1 MNRKTLFSIPFP
13 QQRYANRLVA
23 VFLLSIVIVTA
34 VFWRLKLTGITLA
47 GEAFCGMDEHTHTEE
62 CLAAGCEKQEHTH
75 VELCYTD
82 PEADVETAV
91 EWEASLGEYE
101 DTVFYTSDLLAVAES
116 QLGYTESER
125 NFTISQT
132 GARCGYTRYGAWYGN
147 PYGEW
152 SAMFVSFCLEY
163 AGIPDTFAPYGAGA
177 ETMRTEW
184 DQSGLLFGREEYLP
198 IPGDLIF
205 FDTDADGKAET
216 VGILY
221 SHSGTRITVIQGD
234 VEGAVAAVTYLPND
248 GRILSYGSM
257 NEVIRASATE
267 DELVHLDFT
276 VAYLDTL
283 PTYEEVDETLTSLE
297 EDMDAYE
304 AYFLEV
310 GKQAQ
315 TAYTHLEGLG
325 RLQPLVS
332 NAYKSQDLEWIWQ
345 AESFKTI
352 EAQTIPD
359 LPVYAVNP
367 KESPTTDEVLGGK
380 GYGTIIYGGSPE
392 EYYLSIYP
400 DSYDARKSA
409 SCGYFQWWKA
419 YVIEAEPGVGYYVS
433 KIHYYYGDGQ
443 TKEKVKATSST
454 GFVYFMHCTDD
465 LFTKTPETEIIP
477 IGTFIS
483 VTVPEGAESLFAIA
497 DGDTY
502 PYKKFTQGTLRGT
515 LVTGDAPL
523 QKDPIDNSDKLT
535 TVDTVDT
542 SKYITINLFDYGENV
557 SGLYNTND
565 PFTGNGPAAANTF
578 YPAFKLG
585 STSDPATSSSWNSL
599 STFGFDLG
607 NLLAYDVERMDGVN
621 IEGTINQ
628 VTNDV
633 SSLQGNVPLVGMMY
647 PTLLGDYPA
656 VYGNTEHTSTL
667 SLQYLFHPD
676 SGYTKQQNTANI
688 NHLLQYDEE
697 TGAYYYDSRK
707 NFAQFDHATN
717 NFIVYDQIMTPGFA
731 VYPFGNFM
739 PLNDIRTQAT
749 QVTSVNREWFR
760 NVAHSAWYK
769 YVHAVDAEHVDL
781 EEYKDIYIAISK
793 LIPLMDDQDGDGV
806 KNYDWHYGD
815 VLKAYFSQSGTP
827 ELPEDPSTG
836 SNARPHLSNLYTL
849 DYDEPTNFH
858 FGMDMHMEFMMPKDG
873 MTGKDG
879 KSEMVYKFSGDDD
892 VWVYID
898 DVLFL
903 DLSGTHRHVGGEIN
917 FAKGEVY
924 YYYLDTAKGDV
935 YTYEELIAAV
945 AANDTTKGRIVT
957 FAEILENA
965 GKSTDVL
972 NAKGTFENY
981 TEHQFDFYYMERG
994 AGSGVCSM
1002 YFNMPL
1008 LQTNRIEVVKEM
1020 NEEAAN
1026 ALGNPE
1032 FLFQI
1037 LKVDGA
1043 GNKTEEPLY
1052 APGTPYQV
1060 LDVYGNVIATRTV
1073 GENGVFYLHA
1083 NERADFAIPE
1093 NGGSYYVRELLDEKV
1108 FEQYGKVTV
1117 DGVSYTTDTYT
1128 NVELSSDTFK
1138 GVEGPVMNASSG
1150 NAKFIFVNHVDPH
1163 KYGTFEISK
1172 TANEYSDTVA
1182 PGTFTFSVMFGDLP
1196 LPVGTPYTL
1205 IDANGNETAETVK
1218 AAGILTLQ
1226 AGQRAV
1232 FNKVLAGTSVLV
1244 KELDAEKYF
1253 VEYTAEYPAGTDY
1266 LLTED
1271 ENGYVTIPVGASVT
1285 SSLSVY
1291 NDRKGTKLEVTGGKE
1306 VLYDDG
1312 TAGTYTFVLEEVD
1325 ENGNLLAD
1333 GIYLEQTITVTEN
1346 GSFTFTLNYP
1356 EETTPGTYYY
1366 RVYEKGANATAGGD
1380 ETLFPFTVAVEKDE
1394 NGVLTATADGADAI
1408 KFVNRDVRSL
1418 TVSKTVEGLADPD
1431 GYTFD
1436 FTVSAS
1442 VGGVQL
1448 NGEYH
1453 TDKGM
1458 IVFTDGVATFTLKH
1472 GESLTILDLPYGTV
1486 WTVTEGH
1493 APGFYTENA
1502 VGEGDRVIGSSASG
1516 ELKENASVAYYNIG
1530 GAELPATGGF
1540 ARDLFPLVG
1549 SVLMLGSTAGAVIY
1563 RKKRKE

>member
-62 CLAAGCEKQEHTH
+62 CLAAGCKKQEHTH

-82 PEADVETAV
+82 PEAGVETAV

-276 VAYLDTL
+276 VEYLDTL

-345 AESFKTI
+345 SESFQ
-352 EAQTIPD
+352 AQHDIVY

-367 KESPTTDEVLGGK
+367 KNQPVYMGE
-380 GYGTIIYGGSPE
+380 GYGTIVYGGSPADVYTSFFPGTE
-392 EYYLSIYP
+392 NYNHRNHIT
-400 DSYDARKSA
+400 
-409 SCGYFQWWKA
+409 CGYFQWWKA

-443 TKEKVKATSST
+443 TKEQVKASSST
-454 GFVYFMHCTDD
+454 GFVYFMFCDDD
-465 LFTKTPETEIIP
+465 LFTKTPETEKIP
-477 IGTFIS
+477 IGTFID
-483 VTVPEGAESLFAIA
+483 VTVPEGSDSLFTIT
-497 DGDTY
+497 GTDTY
-502 PYKKFTQGTLRGT
+502 PSINFSTTASAPVTPVQIGTLK
-515 LVTGDAPL
+515 TGDAPEL
-523 QKDPIDNSDKLT
+523 KEPVNNTDLT

-542 SKYITINLFDYGENV
+542 SKYITINLFDYDGKKINKPFLENN
-557 SGLYNTND
+557 Y
-565 PFTGNGPAAANTF
+565 

-585 STSDPATSSSWNSL
+585 SNSDPTTWTGL
-599 STFGFDLG
+599 DTFGYDMG
-607 NLLAYDVERMDGVN
+607 NLLAYDVIRQEGYAVD
-621 IEGTINQ
+621 GTINQ
-628 VTNDV
+628 VRNDV
-633 SSLQGNVPLVGMMY
+633 SSLQGNVPLVGMMHPVLY
-647 PTLLGDYPA
+647 NGYPA
-656 VYGNTEHTSTL
+656 VKNNPDLSDPVL
-667 SLQYLFHPD
+667 SLEYLFHAD
-676 SGYTKQQNTANI
+676 SGYTRKQNKDGLSY
-688 NHLLQYDEE
+688 LLQYDEE

-707 NFAQFDHATN
+707 NFAHYDAEKNRFV
-717 NFIVYDQIMTPGFA
+717 VYDQILTPGFL
-731 VYPFGNFM
+731 VYPFGNFF
-739 PLNDIRTQAT
+739 PLHDIQTEAT
-749 QVTSVNREWFR
+749 PVTKIGKKWFQDI
-760 NVAHSAWYK
+760 AHSAWYK
-769 YVHAVDAEHVDL
+769 YVHAMNEGGLVDAS
-781 EEYKDIYIAISK
+781 EYKTIYLAIVK
-793 LIPLMDDQDGDGV
+793 LISFMDKEYPDGWNYSNLMQE
-806 KNYDWHYGD
+806 
-815 VLKAYFSQSGTP
+815 YFTRAGL
-827 ELPEDPSTG
+827 ELPPPPEGEEVS
-836 SNARPHLSNLYTL
+836 PHLTKLYTL
-849 DYDEPTNFH
+849 DFDEPTNFH

-1052 APGTPYQV
+1052 APGTSYQV

-1205 IDANGNETAETVK
+1205 IDANGNETVETVK

-1266 LLTED
+1266 LPTED

-1306 VLYDDG
+1306 VLYEDG

-1366 RVYEKGANATAGGD
+1366 RVYEKGADATAGGD

-1394 NGVLTATADGADAI
+1394 NGVLTATAHGADAI

-1431 GYTFD
+1431 GYTFS

-1453 TDKGM
+1453 TDKG
-1458 IVFTDGVATFTLKH
+1458 ILVFADGVATFTLKH
-1472 GESLTILDLPYGTV
+1472 GESLTILDLPYGTA

-1502 VGEGDRVIGSSASG
+1502 VGEGDRAIGSSASG

>member
-62 CLAAGCEKQEHTH
+62 CLAEGCEKQEHTH

-221 SHSGTRITVIQGD
+221 SRLGTQITVIQGD

-283 PTYEEVDETLTSLE
+283 PAYEEVDETLAALE

-345 AESFKTI
+345 SESFKRI
-352 EAQTIPD
+352 EEIED

-367 KESPTTDEVLGGK
+367 TSRASNGSDGWPTVFYGVSPA
-380 GYGTIIYGGSPE
+380 
-392 EYYLSIYP
+392 EYYLSLYP
-400 DSYDARKSA
+400 GTDEESYKKRVNVSFN
-409 SCGYFQWWKA
+409 YFQYWNA
-419 YVIEAEPGVGYYVS
+419 YVIEKEPGVGYYVS
-433 KIHYYYGDGQ
+433 EYYPAGEGLL
-443 TKEKVKATSST
+443 KEDVKAKTDG
-454 GFVYFMHCTDD
+454 GFVYFVHDTTWTLFSANIPLGTFVDVTATNITN
-465 LFTKTPETEIIP
+465 LFTPAEDATLPVHEFT
-477 IGTFIS
+477 GT
-483 VTVPEGAESLFAIA
+483 AL
-497 DGDTY
+497 D
-502 PYKKFTQGTLRGT
+502 T
-515 LVTGDAPL
+515 LVTTTACVE
-523 QKDPIDNSDKLT
+523 KDPVNNTELT
-535 TVDTVDT
+535 TVPTVDT
-542 SKYITINLFDYGENV
+542 DGYITINLFDYGATTGKA
-557 SGLYNTND
+557 SGTDWKVND
-565 PFTGNGPAAANTF
+565 PFNSNP
-578 YPAFKLG
+578 YQPAFKLG
-585 STSDPATSSSWNSL
+585 TSGDPAGWDTL
-599 STFGFDLG
+599 AGFGFDMG
-607 NLLAYDVERMDGVN
+607 NLLAYDVIRQDGVN
-621 IEGTINQ
+621 IDGTINQ
-628 VTNDV
+628 VSHSNTA
-633 SSLQGNVPLVGMMY
+633 LQGNVPLEGMMY
-647 PTLLGDYPA
+647 PMLQNDFPA
-656 VYGNTEHTSTL
+656 VYGEADTDGVKAVHSLKWLFNQSSGYVTKKNTE
-667 SLQYLFHPD
+667 
-676 SGYTKQQNTANI
+676 NI
-688 NHLLQYDEE
+688 SYLLQYDEE

-707 NFAQFDHATN
+707 NFAQFDGATN
-717 NFIVYDQIMTPGFA
+717 NFIVYDQILTPGFA
-731 VYPFGNFM
+731 VYPFGNFF
-739 PLNDIRTQAT
+739 PLHDIRTQAT
-749 QVTSVNREWFR
+749 RVTDIDREWLR
-760 NVAHSAWYK
+760 NIAHSAWYK
-769 YVHAVDAEHVDL
+769 FANEVDKEHVDPQ
-781 EEYKDIYIAISK
+781 EYRNVYLALAK
-793 LIPLMDDQDGDGV
+793 LIGLMDDAEG
-806 KNYDWHYGD
+806 NIDWDYAD
-815 VLKAYFSQSGTP
+815 ILKAYFSLSGTP
-827 ELPEDPSTG
+827 TLPEDPESG
-836 SNARPHLSNLYTL
+836 SNAQAHLSKLYTL
-849 DYDEPTNFH
+849 DFDEPTNFH

-879 KSEMVYKFSGDDD
+879 KHEMIYKFSGDDD

-917 FAKGEVY
+917 FAEGKVY
-924 YYYLDTAKGDV
+924 YYYLNTAKGDV
-935 YTYEELIAAV
+935 YTNEELIAAV
-945 AANDTTKGRIVT
+945 AEGDTTKGRIVT
-957 FAEILENA
+957 FEEILKNAGKTDAEIAEILSHTTAA
-965 GKSTDVL
+965 GGK
-972 NAKGTFENY
+972 TFENY
-981 TEHQFDFYYMERG
+981 TEHKFDFYYMERG

-1020 NEEAAN
+1020 DAEAAN

-1037 LKVDGA
+1037 LKVNEEG
-1043 GNKTEEPLY
+1043 KTNDSLY

-1073 GENGVFYLHA
+1073 GENGVFYLYA
-1083 NERADFAIPE
+1083 NERAGFEIPE
-1093 NGGSYYVRELLDEKV
+1093 NGGEYYVRELLDEEV

-1117 DGVSYTTDTYT
+1117 DGVSYTTDHYT

-1138 GVEGPVMNASSG
+1138 GVEGPIMNASNG
-1150 NAKFIFVNHVDPH
+1150 NAKFNFVNHVDPNE
-1163 KYGTFEISK
+1163 YGTFEISK

-1205 IDANGNETAETVK
+1205 IDANGNETDETVK

-1232 FNKVLAGTSVLV
+1232 FKKVLAGTSVLV
-1244 KELDAEKYF
+1244 KEVQEPEKYI
-1253 VEYTAEYPAGTDY
+1253 VKYSVQY
-1266 LLTED
+1266 LPDITKYSLTVD

-1306 VLYDDG
+1306 VRYDDG

-1366 RVYEKGANATAGGD
+1366 RVYEKGADATAGGD

-1394 NGVLTATADGADAI
+1394 NGVLTAEADGADAI
-1408 KFVNRDVRSL
+1408 KFKNRDVRSL
-1418 TVSKTVEGLADPD
+1418 TVSKTVEGLADPN
-1431 GYTFD
+1431 GYTFN
-1436 FTVSAS
+1436 FTVNAS
-1442 VGGVQL
+1442 VGDVKL
-1448 NGEYH
+1448 DGEYH
-1453 TDKGM
+1453 TDKGI
-1458 IVFTDGVATFTLKH
+1458 IVFTDGVATFDLAH

-1502 VGEGDRVIGSSASG
+1502 VGEGDRVIGSSANG